1 MKLRTYN
8 HKIINNATLRTPVTN
23 FNLWTPK
30 SHIEKPWKFRQN
42 ETCELQTL
50 SQIPKPFNTVWKS
63 IYRLTKQIWNS
74 LPRYLFLKDYFSHED
89 IIDNF
94 WKLVSPYRLSV
105 FRISFPANLQY
116 YDQSI
121 LQIQSLQQRSMINFW
136 NLSQFLK
143 NNVKISTF

>member
-1 MKLRTYN
+1 ML
-8 HKIINNATLRTPVTN
+8 
-23 FNLWTPK
+23 PK
-30 SHIEKPWKFRQN
+30 GPQLPILI
-42 ETCELQTL
+42 CELPKVTLKNLENFAKMRLASLKLKIRTTVQSL